1 MKNLITLFCVLL
13 VSFFSSIATAEVT
26 ALATLAETESSIY
39 LHDGTKIKS
48 HLIDQNIPELKA
60 TIKVSYPQILGD
72 KLSVNEQQFNQ
83 LVLGMAND
91 EIEQFKK
98 YVKADLPHMKTLP
111 KEVQNNYLDIDYDID
126 VIHPNK
132 SSIIMVRLKIEGM
145 QAGRAHPYHN
155 YRVFN
160 FSLDKGKVIGLADL
174 FKPKTNYLKLIAD
187 YSRQQLLAKATDSSV
202 TQMIKQG
209 TILDPNNFRNWNIQ
223 NDTLLITF
231 DEYQVAPYASGPQE
245 VEIPYSVLKNILAAD
260 SEIQGCVVN
269 PQSCGVVS

>member
-1 MKNLITLFCVLL
+1 MKTLMTLFCILL
-13 VSFFSSIATAEVT
+13 VSCYSSIAAAEIT

-39 LHDGTKIKS
+39 LNNDTKIKS
-48 HLIDQNIPELKA
+48 HLIDEKLPELKA

-72 KLSVNEQQFNQ
+72 KLTANEEQFNQ
-83 LVLGMAND
+83 LILGMAND
-91 EIEQFKK
+91 EIEQFKN
-98 YVKADLPHMKTLP
+98 YVKADFPHMKTLP

-132 SSIIMVRLKIEGM
+132 NTIVMVRLKIEGM

-160 FSLDKGKVIGLADL
+160 FNLDKGKVIGLADL

-187 YSRQQLLAKATDSSV
+187 YSRQQLLAKAPDSSV

-209 TILDPNNFRNWNIQ
+209 TKLDPKNFRNWNIQ

-231 DEYQVAPYASGPQE
+231 DEYQVAPYANGPQE
-245 VEIPYSVLKNILAAD
+245 VEIPYSVLKNILASD
-260 SEIQGCVVN
+260 SEIQGCVMN
-269 PQSCGVVS
+269 PESCGVVS